1 MVPFEGEEGSSLIP
15 QTLTVLEAT
24 STGLYLAEVC

>member
-1 MVPFEGEEGSSLIP
+1 MVHFEGEVGSSLIP
-15 QTLTVLEAT
+15 QTLTVSDAT